1 MTLDEILKASMQKGA
16 SDIHLKAGLTP
27 VIRKDGLLRP
37 LSSRIPPLTIEQM
50 DYLAQTILDDQQKE
64 TLKNLKEVD
73 AGYGVSGLGRFRVS
87 LFYQRGTLRIV
98 IRAIP
103 HVVPT
108 IESLNL
114 PAVLNQIAQV
124 ERGLILVTGVT
135 GSGKS
140 STLAA
145 IVDDIN
151 KRTHKHIL
159 TLEDPI
165 EYLIRDR
172 KSLITQREVGS
183 DTTSFAKA
191 LRAGLRQDPDV
202 ILVGEMR
209 DRETVEIALM
219 AAETGHLVL
228 STLHT
233 MDATETVNR
242 ILSYFEGTQ
251 QRQIRIQLASVL
263 QAIISQRLC
272 VKADQSGMVPAVEIL
287 RSSPR
292 VKGMIVNPE
301 HTKDLIIAIEEGY
314 TAWGMR
320 SFDQSLMGLL
330 ERKSI
335 TLEEALRH
343 ASRAEDFRIKLDG
356 IASMDGRAW
365 STEHHTSDSKKDWS
379 QDDSADLEVMDPRN
393 SESKSSGSGKK
404 SKK

>member
-1 MTLDEILKASMQKGA
+1 
-16 SDIHLKAGLTP
+16 
-27 VIRKDGLLRP
+27 
-37 LSSRIPPLTIEQM
+37 M

-165 EYLIRDR
+165 EY
-172 KSLITQREVGS
+172 
-183 DTTSFAKA
+183 
-191 LRAGLRQDPDV
+191 
-202 ILVGEMR
+202 
-209 DRETVEIALM
+209 
-219 AAETGHLVL
+219 
-228 STLHT
+228 
-233 MDATETVNR
+233 
-242 ILSYFEGTQ
+242 
-251 QRQIRIQLASVL
+251 
-263 QAIISQRLC
+263 
-272 VKADQSGMVPAVEIL
+272 
-287 RSSPR
+287 
-292 VKGMIVNPE
+292 
-301 HTKDLIIAIEEGY
+301 
-314 TAWGMR
+314 
-320 SFDQSLMGLL
+320 
-330 ERKSI
+330 
-335 TLEEALRH
+335 
-343 ASRAEDFRIKLDG
+343 
-356 IASMDGRAW
+356 
-365 STEHHTSDSKKDWS
+365 
-379 QDDSADLEVMDPRN
+379 
-393 SESKSSGSGKK
+393 
-404 SKK
+404 